1 MNFIST
7 EDVEEERVMNSR
19 GDNIKF
25 TSSNNANEVF
35 DKLVGHFVQYINEIQ
50 KHQLREVILFLV
62 QFN

>member
-7 EDVEEERVMNSR
+7 EDVEEERVMHSR

-35 DKLVGHFVQYINEIQ
+35 DKLVGHFVQCINEI
-50 KHQLREVILFLV
+50 
-62 QFN
+62 